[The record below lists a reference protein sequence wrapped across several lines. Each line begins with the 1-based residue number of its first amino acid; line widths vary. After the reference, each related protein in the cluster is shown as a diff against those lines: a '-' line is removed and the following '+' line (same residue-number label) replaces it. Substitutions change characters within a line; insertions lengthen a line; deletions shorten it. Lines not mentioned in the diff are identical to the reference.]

1 MNIPSL
7 TLPQRPWRLIIAGL
21 ISVFILASCTMKSL
35 YLQLDWIIPQFID
48 EYIPLNDKQAQ
59 MLRLSL
65 QKTLEWHRTTQLPA
79 YIHWLRTFREN
90 VRTGLSR
97 ADVIQHSEQLEQFW
111 KTLLNYIS
119 DIDLRR
125 TIQKTQNKN
134 EAFNSFVDWLSF
146 GNENIA
152 ENDRH
157 EQLKII
163 KYNHLI
169 ANNVIFYNVFHM
181 SIILQK
187 LQLESYEITDDILR
201 IEPRYGQ
208 K

>member
-1 MNIPSL
+1 VITGLMLIYGIYFAPEISNAHFTPL
-7 TLPQRPWRLIIAGL
+7 RRLGIYSKKNKLYQAFRELGL
-21 ISVFILASCTMKSL
+21 VI
-35 YLQLDWIIPQFID
+35 
-48 EYIPLNDKQAQ
+48 
-59 MLRLSL
+59 
-65 QKTLEWHRTTQLPA
+65 RTT
-79 YIHWLRTFREN
+79 F
-90 VRTGLSR
+90 
-97 ADVIQHSEQLEQFW
+97 
-111 KTLLNYIS
+111 LLNYIS

-157 EQLKII
+157 EQIKII